1 MYILENYKIFNEMT
15 GRIME
20 FLFLSIPFFVSQI
33 LRKQNVSG
41 SLQIMSIAEKAI
53 KRIDVKLEFETTF
66 FGTEHRTKENMK

>member
-1 MYILENYKIFNEMT
+1 MYILENDKIFNEMT

-20 FLFLSIPFFVSQI
+20 FLFLSIPFFVFQI

-66 FGTEHRTKENMK
+66 LWNQNTEQKNT